1 MKFTEA
7 ERTSSAWVRLEKYL
21 KDELDI
27 LRIRNDSDA
36 DPIGTAKLRGRIY
49 EIKKILTL
57 ATPDER
63 VAEQ

>member
-7 ERTSSAWVRLEKYL
+7 ERTSAAWVRLEKYL

-27 LRIRNDSDA
+27 LRIRNDGDA
-36 DPIGTAKLRGRIY
+36 DQLGTAKLRGRIY
-49 EIKKILTL
+49 EIKKILSF